1 MTTDRARL
9 ALWLFGVAA
18 VAFALD
24 RLSKAWVE
32 ATLADRAPI
41 DVIPGILRLTYT
53 TNSGGAFGL
62 GRSAPWLFAGATILV
77 AIAIVI
83 ASTRLPR
90 LGVAVALGLILGG
103 ALGNLAD
110 RALNGPGLSGHVT
123 DFVDFRIWPV
133 FNLADSAIVVG
144 ALLLAIVTSRRDGAT
159 AGADDRPTGSPDG
172 RSPDGRA
179 PDGPGATRGR
189 MMGR

>member
-1 MTTDRARL
+1 MSERARL
-9 ALWLFGVAA
+9 ALCLFGVAG

-32 ATLADRAPI
+32 ATLADRAPL

-77 AIAIVI
+77 SIAIVI
-83 ASTRLPR
+83 ASLRLPR
-90 LGVAVALGLILGG
+90 LGVAIALGLILGG

-110 RALNGPGLSGHVT
+110 RALNGPGFSGHVT
-123 DFVDFRIWPV
+123 DFIDFRIWPV
-133 FNLADSAIVVG
+133 FNLADSAIVIG
-144 ALLLAIVTSRRDGAT
+144 AVLLAIVTSRRDEASAT
-159 AGADDRPTGSPDG
+159 DGDRPE
-172 RSPDGRA
+172 RSPGGA
-179 PDGPGATRGR
+179 PEGDAA
-189 MMGR
+189 